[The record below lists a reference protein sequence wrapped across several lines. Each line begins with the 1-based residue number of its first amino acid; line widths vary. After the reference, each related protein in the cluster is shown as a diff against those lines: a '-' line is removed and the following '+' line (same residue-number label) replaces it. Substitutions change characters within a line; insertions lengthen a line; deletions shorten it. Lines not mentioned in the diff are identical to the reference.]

1 MEEKEVI
8 LFVRG
13 EQSFDGLP
21 ADVTELM
28 TEGLMTIDGGAITLT
43 YQETELTGMEGTTT
57 SFFIRGD
64 CVELR
69 RTGGINSQMLFQ
81 QGKRHSSLYETPW
94 GALLVDVSTTSLS
107 HRLGSRGG
115 ILDIRFNI
123 AVDHQVTGEN
133 HFKIRVKDA
142 ARQERG
148 RL

>member
-28 TEGLMTIDGGAITLT
+28 TEGVMTIDGGGITLT

-57 SFFIRGD
+57 SFLIQED

-81 QGKRHSSLYETPW
+81 RGKRHSSLYETPW
-94 GALLVDVSTTSLS
+94 GTLLVDVSTLSLS

-133 HFKIRVKDA
+133 HFKIRVK
-142 ARQERG
+142 ERS
-148 RL
+148 

>member
-28 TEGLMTIDGGAITLT
+28 TEGVMTIDGGGITLT

-57 SFFIRGD
+57 SFLIQGD

-81 QGKRHSSLYETPW
+81 RGKRHSSLYETPW
-94 GALLVDVSTTSLS
+94 GTLLVDVSTLSLS

-115 ILDIRFNI
+115 ILDI

-133 HFKIRVKDA
+133 HFKIRVK
-142 ARQERG
+142 ERS
-148 RL
+148 

>member
-28 TEGLMTIDGGAITLT
+28 TEGVMTIDGGEITLT

-57 SFFIRGD
+57 SFLIQGD

-81 QGKRHSSLYETPW
+81 RGKRHSSLYETPW
-94 GALLVDVSTTSLS
+94 GTLLVDVSTLSLS

-133 HFKIRVKDA
+133 HFKIRVK
-142 ARQERG
+142 ERS
-148 RL
+148 

>member
-21 ADVTELM
+21 PDVTELM
-28 TEGLMTIDGGAITLT
+28 TEGVMTIDGGGITLT

-57 SFFIRGD
+57 SFLIQGD

-81 QGKRHSSLYETPW
+81 RGRRHSSLYETPW
-94 GALLVDVSTTSLS
+94 GTLLVDVSTLSLS

-133 HFKIRVKDA
+133 HFRIRVKEMT
-142 ARQERG
+142 R
-148 RL
+148 

>member
-28 TEGLMTIDGGAITLT
+28 TEGVMTIDGGGITLT

-57 SFFIRGD
+57 SFLIQGD

-81 QGKRHSSLYETPW
+81 RGKRHSSLYETPW
-94 GALLVDVSTTSLS
+94 GTLLVDVSTLSLS

-133 HFKIRVKDA
+133 HFRIRVK
-142 ARQERG
+142 ERS
-148 RL
+148 